1 MRKVIIIV
9 VLAKL
14 YAVHSY
20 AQQKPHYTQYI
31 QNQFI
36 INPALSGIE
45 MYADVKLSH
54 RHQWVGIDDG
64 PITSYF
70 SIQGPLG
77 KVKDKNIP
85 TTLRMP
91 GRNTRGSEYWDN
103 YKSAEA
109 HHGWGAQIVR
119 DRTGPLT
126 NMSAQFTY
134 AYHLPINE
142 VTNISAGI
150 GAGLSQLRLDPS
162 KLRFATTVDP
172 AVYQTNIINKI
183 RPDLSLGVY
192 MYGPKL
198 FAGVSAQQL
207 VPSKIEFADNIT
219 RTINGKA
226 IPHFFAIAG
235 YRLLV
240 AEDFNIIPS
249 VLVKYVKPAPIQ
261 AEANVKVMYM
271 DMVWFGASYRHKD
284 GLAAMVGFNVGNN
297 VNIGYSYDYTT
308 SGLQTFSRGTHEV
321 VLGFY
326 IKNINGD
333 SCPRNVW

>member
-1 MRKVIIIV
+1 MRNLLLIVILLSIKQ
-9 VLAKL
+9 LNG
-14 YAVHSY
+14 
-20 AQQKPHYTQYI
+20 QQKPHYTQYI
-31 QNQFI
+31 QNQFV
-36 INPALSGIE
+36 INPAIAGIE

-70 SIQGPLG
+70 TIHGPLG
-77 KVKDKNIP
+77 AVKEKNIP

-91 GRNTRGSEYWDN
+91 GKNPRGQEYWDS
-103 YKSAEA
+103 YKSSEA
-109 HHGWGAQIVR
+109 HHGWGLQLVR

-126 NMSAQFTY
+126 NLSAQLNY

-142 VTNISAGI
+142 VTNLSAGI
-150 GAGLSQLRLDPS
+150 GAGISQLRLDPS

-172 AVYQTNIINKI
+172 AVGQTNIINKI
-183 RPDLSLGVY
+183 RPDISVGVY
-192 MYGPKL
+192 VYGAKM
-198 FAGVSAQQL
+198 FAGLSAQQL
-207 VPSKIEFADNIT
+207 VPSKIEFADNVT

-240 AEDFNIIPS
+240 GEDINIVPS
-249 VLVKYVKPAPIQ
+249 VLLKYVKPAPVQ
-261 AEANVKVMYM
+261 PEANIKVTYM
-271 DMVWFGASYRHKD
+271 DVAWAGASYRYKD

-297 VNIGYSYDYTT
+297 LNIGYSYDYTT
-308 SGLQTFSRGTHEV
+308 SGLQTFSRGTHEIV
-321 VLGFY
+321 IGFY